1 MKTTHALVILFSF
14 ALSLVS
20 CKSETLQTVIGA
32 TSDAL
37 LNGQNPSKQEI
48 GLGLKE
54 ALSKSIESGA
64 AALSARNGFLANE
77 AVKIFLPPEI
87 KEIQSGLRKV
97 GMGRVSDE
105 LTVRLNRAAED
116 AAVKSIP
123 IFKTAILK
131 MSFRDV
137 MSVLTG
143 PNNAA
148 TNYLKQSTT
157 NDILKAF
164 RPEVS
169 RSLNKV
175 GAAKLWQETF
185 SRYNAIPFVKKVN
198 TDLVSYTSERALE
211 GLFHSVSVREAGI
224 RKSSSN
230 RVTPL
235 LKKVF
240 SYADSLK

>member
-1 MKTTHALVILFSF
+1 MKTTNVFIVFFLCIITLT
-14 ALSLVS
+14 S
-20 CKSETLQTVIGA
+20 CKTETLQTVIGA
-32 TSDAL
+32 TSDVL

-54 ALSKSIESGA
+54 ALSKSIENGA
-64 AALSARNGFLANE
+64 ASLSAKNGFLANE

-87 KEIQSGLRKV
+87 KEIQSGLQKV

-123 IFKTAILK
+123 IFKAAILK
-131 MSFRDV
+131 MSFNDV

-143 PNNAA
+143 PENAA
-148 TNYLKQSTT
+148 TTYLKKSTS
-157 NDILKAF
+157 NEILSAF

-198 TDLVSYTSERALE
+198 TDLVAYTSERALK